1 MAKAYRKRAL
11 GRGLSA
17 ILNDEDNNRFT
28 KPASLYF
35 DEIEIDLIDLNPY
48 QPRTNF
54 NQKDIDELASSIKEL
69 GLIQPITIKTKD
81 NRYELISG
89 ERRLRAFKILKLKS
103 IPAYVRKA
111 DDQASLEM
119 ALVENI
125 QRKDLDPIEIAI
137 SYNRLIDELSISHD
151 EMSKRVGKDRSTIS
165 NYIRLLKLDPIIQSG
180 IRDNFISMG
189 HGRSLI
195 NIKSKDTQLI
205 IYEKILRNGLS
216 VRQTEKIVQELNNK
230 KVSRVTNYNEGLLK
244 KIKLLETKYKTTLE
258 LKMRN
263 EKGQLS
269 FKFKNVAELNKLIKR
284 LNESYILFNFFYYIP
299 ISILIFSRGGNK

>member
-17 ILNDEDNNRFT
+17 ILSDEDNNRFT
-28 KPASLYF
+28 KSASLNF

-111 DDQASLEM
+111 DDQTSLEM

-137 SYNRLIDELSISHD
+137 SYNRLIEELSISHE

-216 VRQTEKIVQELNNK
+216 VRQTEKIVKELNNK

-284 LNESYILFNFFYYIP
+284 LNES
-299 ISILIFSRGGNK
+299 

>member
-17 ILNDEDNNRFT
+17 ILSDEDNNRFT
-28 KPASLYF
+28 KSASLNF

-137 SYNRLIDELSISHD
+137 SYNRLIEELSISHE

-205 IYEKILRNGLS
+205 IYEKILSNGLS
-216 VRQTEKIVQELNNK
+216 VRQTEKIVKELNNK
-230 KVSRVTNYNEGLLK
+230 KVSRVTNFNEGLLK

-284 LNESYILFNFFYYIP
+284 LNES
-299 ISILIFSRGGNK
+299 

>member
-17 ILNDEDNNRFT
+17 ILSDEDNNRFT
-28 KPASLYF
+28 KSASLNF

-137 SYNRLIDELSISHD
+137 SYNRLIEELSISHE

-180 IRDNFISMG
+180 IRDRFLTMG
-189 HGRSLI
+189 HGRALVNVDDKKVQLEI
-195 NIKSKDTQLI
+195 YELI
-205 IYEKILRNGLS
+205 ISKNLS
-216 VRQTEKIVQELNNK
+216 VRQTEKIVSGLKIRKANSNISSDVSRIYIDVTNK
-230 KVSRVTNYNEGLLK
+230 FEKLFGSKVRLKEDSNGKVSLSTSFKSINDLYSILK
-244 KIKLLETKYKTTLE
+244 K
-258 LKMRN
+258 
-263 EKGQLS
+263 LS
-269 FKFKNVAELNKLIKR
+269 N
-284 LNESYILFNFFYYIP
+284 
-299 ISILIFSRGGNK
+299 